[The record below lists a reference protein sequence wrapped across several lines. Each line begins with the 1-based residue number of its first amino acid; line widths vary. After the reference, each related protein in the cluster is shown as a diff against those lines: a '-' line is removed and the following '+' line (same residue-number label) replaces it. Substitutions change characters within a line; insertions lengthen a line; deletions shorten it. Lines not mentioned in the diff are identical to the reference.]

1 MDKQSDKKLTW
12 KEAILEAGRFTF
24 CEGVDIEKNEETRG
38 VTRDTFQLI
47 KLNGKLTLK
56 HAFILYAVNSLGHA
70 TEEMVSIFLRKMRMC
85 FPEKEVPKLSTKQ
98 LLDHLD
104 WLSRSGMLM
113 KCDYI
118 YNDMHV
124 PGQKGVF
131 NYYTC
136 THYGH
141 VFFKNMLDM
150 TYASYDEN
158 AMFHAAVE
166 TFKRL
171 TAGTVALNIALKKE
185 CTGYAVNGRT
195 QLGEQRKTKGY
206 IYSMVEFGQGESRVL
221 YMIEPI
227 FFHVDSRVTTE
238 KERDDRIVNRMQRF
252 EEIVAAARAD
262 FKMKIVPIVC
272 VEEYKGI
279 QRVMDIA
286 KKRARADFYEQ
297 ALFTSENLMRAVDYK
312 LDSAFLRIINQKTAA
327 GNKYGVVTAGDKWM
341 QDF

>member
-1 MDKQSDKKLTW
+1 MDKQSEKKNIW
-12 KEAILEAGRFTF
+12 KEAILENGRFTF
-24 CEGVDIEKNEETRG
+24 CDGVDIEKNGESRG

-70 TEEMVSIFLRKMRMC
+70 TEEMVSIFLRKMRSS
-85 FPEKEVPKLSTKQ
+85 FPKKEIPRLSMKQ
-98 LLDHLD
+98 LVDHLD

-118 YNDMHV
+118 YRDAHADGEKN
-124 PGQKGVF
+124 VF

-158 AMFHAAVE
+158 AIFHAAVE

-171 TAGTVALNIALKKE
+171 TAGTVALNLALKKE

-195 QLGEQRKTKGY
+195 QMGEQRKAKGY
-206 IYSMVEFGQGESRVL
+206 VYSMVEFGHTDGSNVL
-221 YMIEPI
+221 YLIEPV

-238 KERDDRIVNRMQRF
+238 KERDDRIINRMQRF

-262 FKMKIVPIVC
+262 FNMKVVSIIC

-279 QRVMDIA
+279 QKVMDIA
-286 KKRARADFYEQ
+286 RQRARTDFYEQ
-297 ALFTSENLMRAVDYK
+297 ALFTSENLMRAVNYNLDY
-312 LDSAFLRIINQKTAA
+312 AFLRIISQKTAEGIKHA
-327 GNKYGVVTAGDKWM
+327 VIQAGDKWTEL
-341 QDF
+341 